1 MHTRRNVNDFIVIF
15 MVVITMAIA
24 NKSSYAD
31 ANIPDI
37 NGLAHIC
44 VFTSDMTKALAFYTD
59 TLGFEVVHRTHLDS
73 GYGFG
78 LVRRGSCIIELL
90 QPDDVNKVKSR
101 TTGPI
106 DHIALEVKDIN
117 TVVAKLKA
125 KGVSFSTSI
134 IDDPKMMG
142 GVRIAFF
149 KGASGE
155 VFELFEYLKPVP
167 GMHDTKAK
175 KD

>member
-1 MHTRRNVNDFIVIF
+1 M
-15 MVVITMAIA
+15 
-24 NKSSYAD
+24 S
-31 ANIPDI
+31 
-37 NGLAHIC
+37 
-44 VFTSDMTKALAFYTD
+44 KALAFYTD

-78 LVRRGSCIIELL
+78 IVRRGSCIIELL

-117 TVVAKLKA
+117 DAVARLKA
-125 KGVSFSTSI
+125 KGVSFFTPI
-134 IDDPKMMG
+134 IDDPNLMG
-142 GVRIAFF
+142 GVKIAFF
-149 KGASGE
+149 KGTSGE

-167 GMHDTKAK
+167 ALHDTQAK

>member
-1 MHTRRNVNDFIVIF
+1 MRTRRNANDFIVIF
-15 MVVITMAIA
+15 TVVITMAIA
-24 NKSSYAD
+24 DKSSFAD
-31 ANIPDI
+31 ADIPDI

-44 VFTSDMTKALAFYTD
+44 VFTSDMTGALAFYTD

-78 LVRRGSCIIELL
+78 LVRRGSCIVELL

-101 TTGPI
+101 TSGPI

-125 KGVSFSTSI
+125 KGVSFSTPI
-134 IDDPKMMG
+134 IDDPNMMG

-149 KGASGE
+149 KGTSGE

-167 GMHDTKAK
+167 ALHDTKAK

>member
-1 MHTRRNVNDFIVIF
+1 
-15 MVVITMAIA
+15 MAIA
-24 NKSSYAD
+24 DKSSFAD

-44 VFTSDMTKALAFYTD
+44 VFTSDMSKALVFYTD

-78 LVRRGSCIIELL
+78 IVRRGSCIIELL

-117 TVVAKLKA
+117 TVVAQLKA
-125 KGVSFSTSI
+125 KGVSFSTPI
-134 IDDPKMMG
+134 IDDPNLMG

-149 KGASGE
+149 KGTSGE

-167 GMHDTKAK
+167 AIHNTKAA

>member
-1 MHTRRNVNDFIVIF
+1 MCTRRNVNGFIFVF
-15 MVVITMAIA
+15 TVGITTAIA
-24 NKSSYAD
+24 NKSSFAD

-44 VFTSDMTKALAFYTD
+44 VFTSDMTKAPAFYTD

-78 LVRRGSCIIELL
+78 LVHRGSCVIELL
-90 QPDDVNKVKSR
+90 EPDDANKVKYR

-125 KGVSFSTSI
+125 KGVSFSTPI
-134 IDDPKMMG
+134 IDDPNMMG

-149 KGASGE
+149 TGASGE

-167 GMHDTKAK
+167 ALHNTQAK

>member
-1 MHTRRNVNDFIVIF
+1 
-15 MVVITMAIA
+15 MAIT
-24 NKSSYAD
+24 NQSSFAD
-31 ANIPDI
+31 ANTPDI

-44 VFTSDMTKALAFYTD
+44 VYTRDMSKSLVFYID
-59 TLGFEVVHRTHLDS
+59 TLGFDVVHRTHLDS
-73 GYGFG
+73 GYGFAM
-78 LVRRGSCIIELL
+78 VRRGSCIIELL
-90 QPDDVNKVKSR
+90 EPDDVNKVKSR

-125 KGVSFSTSI
+125 KGVSFSTPI

-149 KGASGE
+149 KGTSGE

-167 GMHDTKAK
+167 ALHDTQAK

>member
-1 MHTRRNVNDFIVIF
+1 
-15 MVVITMAIA
+15 MVVIIMAIA
-24 NKSSYAD
+24 NKFSFAD

-44 VFTSDMTKALAFYTD
+44 VFTSDMSKALAFYTD

-78 LVRRGSCIIELL
+78 LVRRGSCVIELL
-90 QPDDVNKVKSR
+90 QPDDANQMKSR
-101 TTGPI
+101 ASRPI
-106 DHIALEVKDIN
+106 DHIAIEVKDIN

-125 KGVSFSTSI
+125 KGVSFSTPI
-134 IDDPKMMG
+134 IDDPNMMG

-149 KGASGE
+149 TGASGE

-167 GMHDTKAK
+167 FLHDIQAK

>member
-1 MHTRRNVNDFIVIF
+1 MRTRWNVNDFIVIF

-24 NKSSYAD
+24 NRSSSAD
-31 ANIPDI
+31 ANIPEI
-37 NGLAHIC
+37 TGLAHIC
-44 VFTSDMTKALAFYTD
+44 VFTSDMSKALAFYTD
-59 TLGFEVVHRTHLDS
+59 ILGFEVVHRMHLDS

-90 QPDDVNKVKSR
+90 EPDDVNQVKSR

-125 KGVSFSTSI
+125 KGVSFFTPI
-134 IDDPKMMG
+134 IDDPKMIG

-167 GMHDTKAK
+167 AIHKATK
-175 KD
+175 D

>member
-1 MHTRRNVNDFIVIF
+1 MCTRRNVNGFIVVF

-24 NKSSYAD
+24 NKSSFAD

-90 QPDDVNKVKSR
+90 QPDDVNQIKSR
-101 TTGPI
+101 A
-106 DHIALEVKDIN
+106 IA
-117 TVVAKLKA
+117 
-125 KGVSFSTSI
+125 SYR
-134 IDDPKMMG
+134 P
-142 GVRIAFF
+142 
-149 KGASGE
+149 
-155 VFELFEYLKPVP
+155 
-167 GMHDTKAK
+167 HCH
-175 KD
+175 